1 MCAEQL
7 LVKVYVVRGDGQLD
21 HIGTGHVLTI
31 YNEQLHC
38 QCLLVQSDSDD
49 SKILES
55 EIRSNTLYRKK
66 QGTSIVWSDS
76 ENVSRALSFQDP
88 ESCQKIWKE
97 ICRIQGKD
105 PSVEVTEELLDK
117 TGQSDEMLETSNLVE
132 PPKCEINTIGDLADF
147 FQSFLVSSTHK
158 ERLLLILKNGNY
170 IQKLLQLFQ
179 TCETLQNIEGLHHL
193 YNIVKEISFLDNTPL
208 FEIMFSDE
216 CIMDVVGCLEYDP
229 ADPHPKRHRQF
240 LTENAKL
247 KEVIPITN
255 SVLRQKIHQTYRIQ
269 YIYDILLPTPSMYEH
284 NHLPSLTNFIFL
296 NKTEIVNML
305 QEDGMFLSEVFTQL
319 SDKTMDNDKR
329 RELLFF
335 FKEFCEFS
343 ETLYPQSKDTLLKT
357 LIKLGILPALKIVIS
372 MDDFQI
378 KTAATIIFAYLVEY
392 NPSIIRQFVVDET
405 QESKD
410 DELLINVVI
419 AQMISDT
426 DPEISGAMNLMEPLR
441 SLLNPDNMLISS
453 FEYERYKFLNFFYEH
468 CMHNLIAPLLS
479 TTEKDSEEEDDRFGL
494 DKNKT
499 CPNNYQTAR
508 LLGLILEL
516 CTFCVQHHTH
526 FIKSYILN
534 KDLLRR
540 VLMLMKSKH
549 TFLLLSAV
557 RFMREIINV
566 RDEQYNRYIIQG
578 NLFEPVVNAFLANGH
593 RYNILNSAII
603 ELFEYISVQNIKS
616 LVAHVVENFYMAFEL
631 IEYVQTFKRLKTKY
645 KQEKHRQGQARMILH
660 STLCKDTKV
669 MKVKE
674 EMHLK
679 QNMREAVLPPMGN
692 SSDGDEKLSEDKSTK
707 ENEDKVDLPKGTSS
721 GVVRFSSSCSDGAG
735 DAMSIPHSSRVS
747 TATFGPH
754 DNKVE
759 EDEDKTS
766 PNKRPHF
773 SS

>member
-499 CPNNYQTAR
+499 CP
-508 LLGLILEL
+508 
-516 CTFCVQHHTH
+516 
-526 FIKSYILN
+526 
-534 KDLLRR
+534 
-540 VLMLMKSKH
+540 
-549 TFLLLSAV
+549 SAV